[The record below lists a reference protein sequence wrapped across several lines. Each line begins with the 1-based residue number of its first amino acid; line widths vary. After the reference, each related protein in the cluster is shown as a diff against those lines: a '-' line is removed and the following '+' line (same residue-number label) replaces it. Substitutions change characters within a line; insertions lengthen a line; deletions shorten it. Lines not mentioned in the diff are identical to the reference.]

1 MEFENYEW
9 YKTGNVAVRHGS
21 REIVGTDTD
30 WLKAGI
36 KSGDILVLDNQIH
49 EISEVTAS
57 TNLILVNE
65 YKGENAG
72 GKDYAI
78 IPRAGSVLQSEIAQN
93 LKAVLVNWNEREAV
107 YEKLFTALAGV
118 NQQLL
123 KLGLGIELEE
133 IPAQS
138 LAALPIATR
147 TQLGGVKIGRNIGVT
162 EDGTISADV
171 DKQTLQSSLEEV
183 AASPSD
189 MNEMLNEVL
198 GS

>member
-1 MEFENYEW
+1 M
-9 YKTGNVAVRHGS
+9 
-21 REIVGTDTD
+21 
-30 WLKAGI
+30 
-36 KSGDILVLDNQIH
+36 
-49 EISEVTAS
+49 
-57 TNLILVNE
+57 
-65 YKGENAG
+65 
-72 GKDYAI
+72 
-78 IPRAGSVLQSEIAQN
+78 QSEIAQN